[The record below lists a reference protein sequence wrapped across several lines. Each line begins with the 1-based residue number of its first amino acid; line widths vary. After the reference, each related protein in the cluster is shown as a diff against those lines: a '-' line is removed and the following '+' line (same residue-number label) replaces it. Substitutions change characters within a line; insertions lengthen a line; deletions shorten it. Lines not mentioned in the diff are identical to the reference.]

1 MKTYEGL
8 VVHLHA
14 FLTSVL
20 NEGGRSSSLVG
31 QSFRTKY
38 SKVEWLFHFR
48 LRLYNQNRSA
58 VALLGRNSWVT
69 SLGCR
74 HFVQPN
80 VGPWLTVKWKVTQK
94 GTVARIRVQFW
105 QFNGRSEENWKSSQ
119 CGPPPDYEAGDA
131 RQVFIATLDVDT
143 LLGNKNP

>member
-20 NEGGRSSSLVG
+20 NEGGRSSSRVG

-48 LRLYNQNRSA
+48 LRLYKRNRSA
-58 VALLGRNSWVT
+58 VALLGSDLWVT
-69 SLGCR
+69 SLRAAECR
-74 HFVQPN
+74 TMANGEVE
-80 VGPWLTVKWKVTQK
+80 VAQK
-94 GTVARIRVQFW
+94 GTLARIRVQFW
-105 QFNGRSEENWKSSQ
+105 QFNGRSEENWKTSE
-119 CGPPPDYEAGDA
+119 CGPPPDYEGRCKASVYCD
-131 RQVFIATLDVDT
+131 
-143 LLGNKNP
+143 N